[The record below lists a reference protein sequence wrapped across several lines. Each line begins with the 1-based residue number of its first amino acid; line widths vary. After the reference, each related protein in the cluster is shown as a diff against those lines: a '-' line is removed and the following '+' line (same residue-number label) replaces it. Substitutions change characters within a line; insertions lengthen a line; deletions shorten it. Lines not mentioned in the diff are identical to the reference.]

1 MFLYPTGTRVHRKV
15 PFGISARRWR
25 GMDKVQKSSGS
36 WGRCSEDVDLYILLL
51 WGICNLWYYEL
62 KLLGIWFSSR
72 NLELEMAKCPVGF
85 WSEKV
90 KIALGFL
97 GVSCCWRWLSMFSL
111 IGGIEECLLSL
122 RLTIRETVWVKH
134 MFPSGILKHGHQ
146 ILKQELITEESPTS
160 LVRKKAKTYI
170 PCRVIQQH

>member
-1 MFLYPTGTRVHRKV
+1 MTVYCYCGLPKWLLADW
-15 PFGISARRWR
+15 GIS
-25 GMDKVQKSSGS
+25 
-36 WGRCSEDVDLYILLL
+36 
-51 WGICNLWYYEL
+51 NLWYYEL
-62 KLLGIWFSSR
+62 EPLGIWFSSR

-111 IGGIEECLLSL
+111 IGGIKECLLSL

-134 MFPSGILKHGHQ
+134 MFPSGTWKHGHQ

-160 LVRKKAKTYI
+160 LVKKKTKTYI